1 MNKNNQHICLVDG
14 STYIFRAY
22 HALPP
27 LTRKS
32 DGFPVGAISG
42 FCNMLDKLVRE
53 EKEKRGITHIVV
65 VFDASGK
72 TFRNEIYKDYKAN
85 RSEAPEDLVPQFPVI
100 RQATSAFNIPYVEL
114 MGFEADDLIASYAKE
129 AEQKDM
135 QVTIVSSDKDLMQ
148 LVSNKTSML
157 DTMKGKLIDK
167 DGVFEKFG
175 VYPEKVIDVQ
185 SLAGDSVDNIPG
197 IPGIGIKTAAL
208 LINEYGDLN
217 GLFKN
222 ASSIKQNKRRENI
235 IEFEDQAYISKKL
248 VTLKNDI
255 PLPISIEE
263 TSLKEIEPEKLIGF
277 LKEMEFKTLTEKKS
291 RELNVDSDS
300 IKASK
305 NTKKGIDLSLPNK
318 KRKTEEISKE
328 FKRDEYKIINS
339 KEELLSW
346 YTKAEEQGFVA
357 FDTET
362 NSLDAVSADMVGFS
376 LCTSE
381 NDACYVPLL
390 HTKTDHKQL
399 DFNDAKTFL
408 KELLEDESIIKILHN
423 MKFDA
428 LVLAK
433 YNITIEN
440 YDDTMLLSY
449 SLGSGGIRHKLDTLI
464 KFYFDHEAISF
475 KELIGSGK
483 DKKTFQEISIN
494 EAGKYAA
501 EDADMTLR
509 LWKKL
514 KALLIKE
521 NQTKIYE
528 IIEKPLAKILMDM
541 EKEGISINIKKL
553 KDLSKNFENKIQK
566 ISKSCFNLINEEINL
581 ASPKQVGEIL
591 FDKLVLP
598 GGKKTSTGSWSTDA
612 EVLENLAN
620 AGHEFPKKLLEW
632 RALSK
637 LKTTYTDALPNY
649 LNEKTKRIHTSFAM
663 ATTSTGRLASSD
675 PNLQN
680 IPIRS
685 EDGRMIRKAFVPEK
699 GNLLI
704 SSDYSQIE
712 LRLIAHI
719 ADERNL
725 KNAFLEGKDIHAS
738 TASEVFNVP
747 IEDMKPETRRNAK
760 AINFGII
767 YGISAFGLAKQL
779 NITRTEASEYIK
791 AYFNKYPA
799 IKEYM
804 EETKKFAGENGYV
817 KTLLGR
823 KCIIED
829 IKNKNPARRS
839 FMERAAI
846 NAPIQGSAADIIK
859 RAMILLSNNNELQE
873 LNTKMLLQVHDE
885 LIFETKK
892 ENSKKSIEKIRE
904 IMEAAHEPLL
914 KLSVPLITETNS
926 GENWDEAH

>member
-1 MNKNNQHICLVDG
+1 MKNQKQHICLVDG

-53 EKEKRGITHIVV
+53 EKEEKDITHLLV

-72 TFRNEIYKDYKAN
+72 TFRNDIYPEYKAN
-85 RSEAPEDLVPQFPVI
+85 RSEAPEDLIPQFPVI
-100 RQATSAFNIPYVEL
+100 RKATSAFNVPFVEL
-114 MGFEADDLIASYAKE
+114 LGYEADDLIASYAEE
-129 AEQKDM
+129 AQKHNM
-135 QVTIVSSDKDLMQ
+135 KVTIVSSDKDLMQ
-148 LVSNKTSML
+148 LVSDNVSML
-157 DTMKGKLIDK
+157 DTMKGRLFKKED
-167 DGVFEKFG
+167 VFDKFG

-208 LINEYGDLN
+208 LINEYGDLD
-217 GLFKN
+217 GLFENSEK
-222 ASSIKQNKRRENI
+222 IKQKKRRENI
-235 IEFEDQAYISKKL
+235 IEFENQAYISKKL
-248 VTLKNDI
+248 VTLKNDV
-255 PLPISIEE
+255 PLPIPIKE
-263 TSLKEIEPEKLIGF
+263 TAIKEVDAEKLISF

-291 RELNVDSDS
+291 KQLNIDSDN
-300 IKASK
+300 IKASNQVEK
-305 NTKKGIDLSLPNK
+305 FEKKIIDTPNEI
-318 KRKTEEISKE
+318 EEINSE
-328 FKRDEYKIINS
+328 FDRENYQIIQSLDELTQWKM
-339 KEELLSW
+339 
-346 YTKAEEQGFVA
+346 KAENIGYVA

-362 NSLDAVSADMVGFS
+362 NSLNAVEADMVGFS

-390 HTKTDHKQL
+390 HEENDKQI
-399 DFNDAKTFL
+399 DFDQAIDIL
-408 KELLEDESIIKILHN
+408 KSILEDNGIKKILHN

-428 LVLAK
+428 LVLDK
-433 YNITIEN
+433 YNINIKN
-440 YDDTMLLSY
+440 YDDTMLMSY
-449 SLGSGGIRHKLDTLI
+449 SIGSGGIRHKLDTLI
-464 KFYFDHEAISF
+464 KYYFDHDAISF
-475 KELIGSGK
+475 KDLIGSGK
-483 DKKTFQEISIN
+483 DKKTFQELPIK

-509 LWKKL
+509 LWKRFKSFMVQD
-514 KALLIKE
+514 K
-521 NQTKIYE
+521 QVKIYE
-528 IIEKPLAKILMDM
+528 IIEKPLAQVIMNM
-541 EKEGISINIKKL
+541 EKHGISIDVNKLNELSVNFEEKL
-553 KDLSKNFENKIQK
+553 KNLE
-566 ISKSCFNLINEEINL
+566 KSCYKLIGEEINL
-581 ASPKQVGEIL
+581 GSPKQVGEIL
-591 FDKLVLP
+591 FDKLALP
-598 GGKKTSTGSWSTDA
+598 GGKKTSTGSWSTNA

-620 AGHEFPKKLLEW
+620 EGYDFPKILLEW

-637 LKTTYTDALPNY
+637 LKTTYTDTLPTY
-649 LNEKTKRIHTSFAM
+649 LNIKSNRIHSSFAM

-685 EDGRMIRKAFVPEK
+685 DDGRMIRKAFIPEK
-699 GNLLI
+699 GNILI

-719 ADERNL
+719 ADEKNL
-725 KNAFLEGKDIHAS
+725 INAFLDEIDIHSS
-738 TASEVFNVP
+738 TASEVFNIP
-747 IEDMKPETRRNAK
+747 LNDMTPDIRRNAK

-779 NITRTEASEYIK
+779 NISRTEASEFIK
-791 AYFNKYPA
+791 AYFKKYPS
-799 IKEYM
+799 IRGYM
-804 EETKKFAGENGYV
+804 DETKKFANENGFV

-823 KCIIED
+823 KCLVEEINS
-829 IKNKNPARRS
+829 KNAATRS

-859 RAMILLSNNNELQE
+859 RAMIILGNHKKLAKLE
-873 LNTKMLLQVHDE
+873 TKMLIQVHDE

-892 ENSKKSIEKIRE
+892 ENCEESMRIIKKE
-904 IMEAAHEPLL
+904 MESANLPILNL
-914 KLSVPLITETNS
+914 NVPLIADTNF
-926 GENWDEAH
+926 GDNWDEAH

>member
-1 MNKNNQHICLVDG
+1 MKNQKQHICLVDG

-53 EKEKRGITHIVV
+53 EKEEKGITHLLV

-72 TFRNEIYKDYKAN
+72 TFRNDIYPEYKAN
-85 RSEAPEDLVPQFPVI
+85 RSEAPEDLIPQFPVI
-100 RQATSAFNIPYVEL
+100 RKATSAFNIPFVEL
-114 MGFEADDLIASYAKE
+114 LGYEADDLIASYAEE
-129 AEQKDM
+129 AQKHNM
-135 QVTIVSSDKDLMQ
+135 KVTIVSSDKDLMQ
-148 LVSNKTSML
+148 LVSDNVSML
-157 DTMKGKLIDK
+157 DTMKGR
-167 DGVFEKFG
+167 VFKKEDVFDKFG

-208 LINEYGDLN
+208 LINEYGDLD
-217 GLFKN
+217 GLFENSEK
-222 ASSIKQNKRRENI
+222 IKQKKRRENI
-235 IEFEDQAYISKKL
+235 IEFENQAYISKKL
-248 VTLKNDI
+248 VTLKNDV
-255 PLPISIEE
+255 PLPIPIKE
-263 TSLKEIEPEKLIGF
+263 TTLKEVDAEKLISF

-291 RELNVDSDS
+291 KQLNIDSDN
-300 IKASK
+300 IKASDQVEK
-305 NTKKGIDLSLPNK
+305 FEKKIIDSPK
-318 KRKTEEISKE
+318 EIEEINSE
-328 FKRDEYKIINS
+328 FDRDNYQIIQS
-339 KEELLSW
+339 LDELTQW
-346 YTKAEEQGFVA
+346 KMKAENIGYVA

-362 NSLDAVSADMVGFS
+362 NSLNAVEADMVGFS

-390 HTKTDHKQL
+390 HKENDKQI
-399 DFNDAKTFL
+399 DFDQAIDIL
-408 KELLEDESIIKILHN
+408 KPILEDNGIKKILHN

-428 LVLAK
+428 LVVDK
-433 YNITIEN
+433 YNINIKN
-440 YDDTMLLSY
+440 YDDTMLMSY
-449 SLGSGGIRHKLDTLI
+449 SIGSGGIRHKLDTLI
-464 KFYFDHEAISF
+464 KYYFDHDAISF
-475 KELIGSGK
+475 KDLIGSGK
-483 DKKTFQEISIN
+483 DKKTFQELSIK

-509 LWKKL
+509 LWKRFKSFMV
-514 KALLIKE
+514 KDK
-521 NQTKIYE
+521 QVKIYE
-528 IIEKPLAKILMDM
+528 IIEKPLAQVIMNM
-541 EKEGISINIKKL
+541 EKHGISIDVNKLNELSVKFEEKL
-553 KDLSKNFENKIQK
+553 KNLE
-566 ISKSCFNLINEEINL
+566 KSCYKLIGEEINL
-581 ASPKQVGEIL
+581 GSPKQVGEIL
-591 FDKLVLP
+591 FDKLALP
-598 GGKKTSTGSWSTDA
+598 GGKKTSTGSWSTNA

-620 AGHEFPKKLLEW
+620 EGYDFPKILLEW

-637 LKTTYTDALPNY
+637 LKTTYTDTLPTY
-649 LNEKTKRIHTSFAM
+649 LNIKTNRIHSSFAM

-685 EDGRMIRKAFVPEK
+685 DDGRMIRKAFIPEK
-699 GNLLI
+699 GNVLI

-719 ADERNL
+719 ADEKNL
-725 KNAFLEGKDIHAS
+725 INAFLDEIDIHSS
-738 TASEVFNVP
+738 TASEVFNIP
-747 IEDMKPETRRNAK
+747 LNDMTPDIRRNAK

-779 NITRTEASEYIK
+779 NISRTEASEFIK
-791 AYFNKYPA
+791 AYFKKYPS
-799 IKEYM
+799 IRGYM
-804 EETKKFAGENGYV
+804 DETKKFANENGFV

-823 KCIIED
+823 KCLVEEINS
-829 IKNKNPARRS
+829 KNAATRS

-859 RAMILLSNNNELQE
+859 RAMIILGNHKKLAKLE
-873 LNTKMLLQVHDE
+873 TKMLLQVHDE

-892 ENSKKSIEKIRE
+892 ENCEESMRIIKKE
-904 IMEAAHEPLL
+904 MESANLPILNL
-914 KLSVPLITETNS
+914 NVPLIADTNF
-926 GENWDEAH
+926 GNNWDEAH

>member
-1 MNKNNQHICLVDG
+1 MKNQKQHICLVDG

-53 EKEKRGITHIVV
+53 EKEKKGITHLLV

-72 TFRNEIYKDYKAN
+72 TFRNDIYPEYKAN
-85 RSEAPEDLVPQFPVI
+85 RSEAPEDLIPQFPVI
-100 RQATSAFNIPYVEL
+100 RKATSAFNIPFVEL
-114 MGFEADDLIASYAKE
+114 LGYEADDLIASYVEE
-129 AEQKDM
+129 AQKHNM
-135 QVTIVSSDKDLMQ
+135 KVTIVSSDKDLMQ
-148 LVSNKTSML
+148 LVSDNVSML
-157 DTMKGKLIDK
+157 DTMKGR
-167 DGVFEKFG
+167 VFKKEDVFDKFG

-208 LINEYGDLN
+208 LINEYGDLD
-217 GLFKN
+217 GLFENSEK
-222 ASSIKQNKRRENI
+222 IKQKKRRENI
-235 IEFEDQAYISKKL
+235 IEFENQAYISKKL
-248 VTLKNDI
+248 VTLKNDV
-255 PLPISIEE
+255 PLPIPIKE
-263 TSLKEIEPEKLIGF
+263 TTLKEVDAEKLISF

-291 RELNVDSDS
+291 KQLNIDSDN
-300 IKASK
+300 IKASDQVEK
-305 NTKKGIDLSLPNK
+305 FEKKIIDSPK
-318 KRKTEEISKE
+318 EIEEINSE
-328 FKRDEYKIINS
+328 FDRDNYQIIQS
-339 KEELLSW
+339 LDELTQW
-346 YTKAEEQGFVA
+346 KKKAENIGYLA

-362 NSLDAVSADMVGFS
+362 NSLNAVEADMVGFS

-390 HTKTDHKQL
+390 HKENDKQI
-399 DFNDAKTFL
+399 DFDQAIDIL
-408 KELLEDESIIKILHN
+408 KSILEDNGIKKILHN

-428 LVLAK
+428 LVVDK
-433 YNITIEN
+433 YNINIKN
-440 YDDTMLLSY
+440 YDDTMLMSY
-449 SLGSGGIRHKLDTLI
+449 SIGSGGIRHKLDTLI
-464 KFYFDHEAISF
+464 KYYFDHDAISF
-475 KELIGSGK
+475 KDLIGSGK
-483 DKKTFQEISIN
+483 DKKTFQELSIK

-509 LWKKL
+509 LWKRFKSFMV
-514 KALLIKE
+514 KDK
-521 NQTKIYE
+521 QVKIYE
-528 IIEKPLAKILMDM
+528 IIEKPLAQVIMNM
-541 EKEGISINIKKL
+541 EKHGISIDVNKLNELSVKFEEKL
-553 KDLSKNFENKIQK
+553 KNLE
-566 ISKSCFNLINEEINL
+566 KSCYKLIGEEINL
-581 ASPKQVGEIL
+581 GSPKQVGEIL
-591 FDKLVLP
+591 FDKLALP
-598 GGKKTSTGSWSTDA
+598 GGKKTSTGSWSTNA

-620 AGHEFPKKLLEW
+620 EGYDFPKILLEW

-637 LKTTYTDALPNY
+637 LKTTYTDTLPTY
-649 LNEKTKRIHTSFAM
+649 LNIKTNRIHSSFAM

-685 EDGRMIRKAFVPEK
+685 DDGRMIRKAFIPEK
-699 GNLLI
+699 GNVLI

-719 ADERNL
+719 ADEKNL
-725 KNAFLEGKDIHAS
+725 INAFLDEIDIHSS
-738 TASEVFNVP
+738 TASEVFNIP
-747 IEDMKPETRRNAK
+747 LNDMTPDIRRNAK

-779 NITRTEASEYIK
+779 NISRTEASEFIK
-791 AYFNKYPA
+791 AYFKKYPS
-799 IKEYM
+799 IRGYM
-804 EETKKFAGENGYV
+804 DETKKFANENGFV

-823 KCIIED
+823 KCLVEEINS
-829 IKNKNPARRS
+829 KNAATRS

-859 RAMILLSNNNELQE
+859 RAMIILGNHKKLAKLE
-873 LNTKMLLQVHDE
+873 TKMLLQVHDE

-892 ENSKKSIEKIRE
+892 ENCEESMRIIKKE
-904 IMEAAHEPLL
+904 MESANLPILNL
-914 KLSVPLITETNS
+914 NVPLIADTNF
-926 GENWDEAH
+926 GDNWDEAH

>member
-1 MNKNNQHICLVDG
+1 MKNQKQHICLVDG

-53 EKEKRGITHIVV
+53 EKDKKGITNLLV

-72 TFRNEIYKDYKAN
+72 TFRNDIYPEYKAN
-85 RSEAPEDLVPQFPVI
+85 RSEAPEDLIPQFPVI
-100 RQATSAFNIPYVEL
+100 RKATSAFNIPFVEL
-114 MGFEADDLIASYAKE
+114 IGYEADDLIASYTKE
-129 AEQKDM
+129 AQKQNM
-135 QVTIVSSDKDLMQ
+135 KVTIVSSDKDLMQ
-148 LVSNKTSML
+148 LVSDNVSML
-157 DTMKGKLIDK
+157 DTMKGK
-167 DGVFEKFG
+167 VFKREDVLEKFG

-208 LINEYGDLN
+208 LINEYDDLE

-222 ASSIKQNKRRENI
+222 SEKIKQKKRRENL
-235 IEFEDQAYISKKL
+235 IEFENQAYISKQL
-248 VTLKNDI
+248 VTLKNDV
-255 PLPISIEE
+255 PLPIPIDE
-263 TSLKEIEPEKLIGF
+263 TTLKDIDAEKLISF

-291 RELNVDSDS
+291 KELNVESEK
-300 IKASK
+300 IIASNQVEK
-305 NTKKGIDLSLPNK
+305 FEKKTTDNK
-318 KRKTEEISKE
+318 KNIKE
-328 FKRDEYKIINS
+328 VNPKFDIEKYQIIYTVDDLKRWILKSDNIGY
-339 KEELLSW
+339 
-346 YTKAEEQGFVA
+346 VA

-362 NSLDAVSADMVGFS
+362 NSLDAVKADMIGFS

-390 HTKTDHKQL
+390 HDEEENKQI
-399 DFNDAKTFL
+399 DFDEAIKIL
-408 KELLEDESIIKILHN
+408 KILLEDNGIKKILHN

-428 LVLAK
+428 LVLDK
-433 YNITIEN
+433 YNIKIQN
-440 YDDTMLLSY
+440 YDDTMLMSY

-464 KFYFDHEAISF
+464 EYYFNHKAISF
-475 KELIGSGK
+475 KELVGSGK
-483 DKKTFQEISIN
+483 DKKTFQELSIL

-509 LWKKL
+509 LWKRL
-514 KALLIKE
+514 KSSLV
-521 NQTKIYE
+521 QSQQVKIYE
-528 IIEKPLAKILMDM
+528 IIEKPLAKIIMNM
-541 EKEGISINIKKL
+541 ENNGISIDKNKL
-553 KDLSKNFENKIQK
+553 NELSKVFERKLNSLEKDCYK
-566 ISKSCFNLINEEINL
+566 LIDEEINL
-581 ASPKQVGEIL
+581 GSPKQVGEIL
-591 FDKLVLP
+591 FDKLELS
-598 GGKKTSTGSWSTDA
+598 GGKKTSTGSWSTSA

-620 AGHEFPKKLLEW
+620 EGHDFPKLLLEW

-637 LKTTYTDALPNY
+637 LKTTYSDALPTY
-649 LNEKTKRIHTSFAM
+649 LNEKTNRIHSSFSM

-699 GNLLI
+699 GNVLI

-719 ADERNL
+719 ANERNL
-725 KNAFLEGKDIHAS
+725 IRAFLEGIDIHSA
-738 TASEVFNVP
+738 TASEVFNIP
-747 IEDMKPETRRNAK
+747 LNDMTPEIRRNAK

-779 NITRTEASEYIK
+779 NISRTESSEFIK
-791 AYFNKYPA
+791 AYFSKYPS
-799 IKEYM
+799 IKDYM
-804 EETKKFAGENGYV
+804 DETKKFASENGFV
-817 KTLLGR
+817 KTLFGR
-823 KCIIED
+823 KCIVED
-829 IKNKNPARRS
+829 INSKNAATRS

-859 RAMILLSNNNELQE
+859 RAMIILSENKKLIELG
-873 LNTKMLLQVHDE
+873 TKMLLQVHDE
-885 LIFETKK
+885 LIFETQE
-892 ENSKKSIEKIRE
+892 ENCEESMKIIRGE
-904 IMEAAHEPLL
+904 MENAHLPILELNI
-914 KLSVPLITETNS
+914 PLIADTNY
-926 GENWDEAH
+926 GKNWDEAH

>member
-1 MNKNNQHICLVDG
+1 MKNQKQHICLVDG

-53 EKEKRGITHIVV
+53 EKEEKGITHLLV

-72 TFRNEIYKDYKAN
+72 TFRNDIYPEYKAN
-85 RSEAPEDLVPQFPVI
+85 RSEAPEDLIPQFPVI
-100 RQATSAFNIPYVEL
+100 RKATSAFNIPFVEL
-114 MGFEADDLIASYAKE
+114 LGYEADDLIASYAEE
-129 AEQKDM
+129 AQKHNM
-135 QVTIVSSDKDLMQ
+135 KVTIVSSDKDLMQ
-148 LVSNKTSML
+148 LVSDNVSML
-157 DTMKGKLIDK
+157 DTMKGR
-167 DGVFEKFG
+167 VFKKEDVFDKFG

-208 LINEYGDLN
+208 LINEYGDLD
-217 GLFKN
+217 GLFENSEK
-222 ASSIKQNKRRENI
+222 IKQKKRRENI
-235 IEFEDQAYISKKL
+235 IEFENQAYISKKL
-248 VTLKNDI
+248 VTLKNDV
-255 PLPISIEE
+255 PLPIPIKE
-263 TSLKEIEPEKLIGF
+263 TLLKEIDAEKLISF

-291 RELNVDSDS
+291 KQLNIDSDN
-300 IKASK
+300 IKASDQVEK
-305 NTKKGIDLSLPNK
+305 FEKKIIDSPK
-318 KRKTEEISKE
+318 EIEEINSE
-328 FKRDEYKIINS
+328 FDRDNYQIIQS
-339 KEELLSW
+339 LDELTQW
-346 YTKAEEQGFVA
+346 KKKAENIGYVA

-362 NSLDAVSADMVGFS
+362 NSLNAVEADMVGFS

-390 HTKTDHKQL
+390 HKENDKQI
-399 DFNDAKTFL
+399 DFDQAIDIL
-408 KELLEDESIIKILHN
+408 KSILEDNGIKKILHN

-428 LVLAK
+428 LVVDK
-433 YNITIEN
+433 YNINIKN
-440 YDDTMLLSY
+440 YDDTMLMSY
-449 SLGSGGIRHKLDTLI
+449 SIGSGGIRHKLDTLI
-464 KFYFDHEAISF
+464 KYYFDHDAISF
-475 KELIGSGK
+475 KDLIGSGK
-483 DKKTFQEISIN
+483 DKKTFQELSIK

-509 LWKKL
+509 LWKRFKSFMV
-514 KALLIKE
+514 KDK
-521 NQTKIYE
+521 QVKIYE
-528 IIEKPLAKILMDM
+528 IIEKPLAQVIMNM
-541 EKEGISINIKKL
+541 EKHGISIDVNKLNELSVKFEEKL
-553 KDLSKNFENKIQK
+553 KNLE
-566 ISKSCFNLINEEINL
+566 KSCYKLIGEEINL
-581 ASPKQVGEIL
+581 GSPKQVGEIL
-591 FDKLVLP
+591 FDKLALP
-598 GGKKTSTGSWSTDA
+598 GGKKTSTGSWSTNA

-620 AGHEFPKKLLEW
+620 EGYDFPKILLEW

-637 LKTTYTDALPNY
+637 LKTTYTDTLPTY
-649 LNEKTKRIHTSFAM
+649 LNTKTNRIHSSFAM

-685 EDGRMIRKAFVPEK
+685 DDGRMIRKAFIPEK
-699 GNLLI
+699 GNVLI

-719 ADERNL
+719 ADEKNL
-725 KNAFLEGKDIHAS
+725 INAFLDEIDIHSS
-738 TASEVFNVP
+738 TASEVFNIP
-747 IEDMKPETRRNAK
+747 LNDMTPDIRRNAK

-779 NITRTEASEYIK
+779 NISRTEASEFIK
-791 AYFNKYPA
+791 AYFKKYPS
-799 IKEYM
+799 IRGYM
-804 EETKKFAGENGYV
+804 DETKKFANENGFV

-823 KCIIED
+823 KCLVEEINS
-829 IKNKNPARRS
+829 KNAATRS

-859 RAMILLSNNNELQE
+859 RAMIILGNHKKLAKLE
-873 LNTKMLLQVHDE
+873 TKMLLQVHDE

-892 ENSKKSIEKIRE
+892 ENCEESMRIIKKE
-904 IMEAAHEPLL
+904 MESANLPILNL
-914 KLSVPLITETNS
+914 NVPLIADTNF
-926 GENWDEAH
+926 GNNWDEAH

>member
-1 MNKNNQHICLVDG
+1 MKNQKQHICLVDG

-53 EKEKRGITHIVV
+53 EKEEKGITHLLV

-72 TFRNEIYKDYKAN
+72 TFRNDIYPEYKAN
-85 RSEAPEDLVPQFPVI
+85 RSEAPEDLIPQFPVI
-100 RQATSAFNIPYVEL
+100 RKATSAFNIPFVEL
-114 MGFEADDLIASYAKE
+114 LGYEADDLIASYAEE
-129 AEQKDM
+129 AQKHNM
-135 QVTIVSSDKDLMQ
+135 KVTIVSSDKDLMQ
-148 LVSNKTSML
+148 LVSDNVSML
-157 DTMKGKLIDK
+157 DTMKGR
-167 DGVFEKFG
+167 VFKKEDVFDKFG

-208 LINEYGDLN
+208 LINEYGDLD
-217 GLFKN
+217 GLFENSEK
-222 ASSIKQNKRRENI
+222 IKQKKRRENI
-235 IEFEDQAYISKKL
+235 IEFENQAYISKKL
-248 VTLKNDI
+248 VTLKNDV
-255 PLPISIEE
+255 PLPIPIKE
-263 TSLKEIEPEKLIGF
+263 TTLKEVDAEKLISF

-291 RELNVDSDS
+291 KQLNIDSDN
-300 IKASK
+300 IKASDQVEK
-305 NTKKGIDLSLPNK
+305 FEKKIIDSPK
-318 KRKTEEISKE
+318 EIEEINSE
-328 FKRDEYKIINS
+328 FDRDNYQIIQS
-339 KEELLSW
+339 LDELAQW
-346 YTKAEEQGFVA
+346 KMKAENIGYVA

-362 NSLDAVSADMVGFS
+362 NSLNAVEADMVGFS

-390 HTKTDHKQL
+390 HKENDKQI
-399 DFNDAKTFL
+399 DFDQAIDIL
-408 KELLEDESIIKILHN
+408 KSILEDNGIKKILHN

-428 LVLAK
+428 LVVDK
-433 YNITIEN
+433 YNINIKN
-440 YDDTMLLSY
+440 YDDTMLMSY
-449 SLGSGGIRHKLDTLI
+449 SIGSGGIRHKLDTLI
-464 KFYFDHEAISF
+464 KYYFDHDAISF
-475 KELIGSGK
+475 KDLIGSGK
-483 DKKTFQEISIN
+483 DKKTFQELSIK

-509 LWKKL
+509 LWKRFKSFMV
-514 KALLIKE
+514 KDK
-521 NQTKIYE
+521 QVKIYE
-528 IIEKPLAKILMDM
+528 IIEKPLAQVIMNM
-541 EKEGISINIKKL
+541 EKHGISIDVNKLNELSVKFEEKL
-553 KDLSKNFENKIQK
+553 KNLE
-566 ISKSCFNLINEEINL
+566 KSCYKLIGEEINL
-581 ASPKQVGEIL
+581 GSPKQVGEIL
-591 FDKLVLP
+591 FDKLALP
-598 GGKKTSTGSWSTDA
+598 GGKKTSTGSWSTNA

-620 AGHEFPKKLLEW
+620 EGYDFPKILLEW

-637 LKTTYTDALPNY
+637 LKTTYTDTLPTY
-649 LNEKTKRIHTSFAM
+649 LNTKTNRIHSSFAM

-685 EDGRMIRKAFVPEK
+685 DDGRMIRKAFIPEK
-699 GNLLI
+699 GNVLI

-719 ADERNL
+719 ADEKNL
-725 KNAFLEGKDIHAS
+725 INAFLDEIDIHSS
-738 TASEVFNVP
+738 TASEVFNIP
-747 IEDMKPETRRNAK
+747 LNDMTPDIRRNAK

-779 NITRTEASEYIK
+779 NISRTEASEFIK
-791 AYFNKYPA
+791 AYFKKYPS
-799 IKEYM
+799 IRGYM
-804 EETKKFAGENGYV
+804 DETKKFANENGFV

-823 KCIIED
+823 KCLVEEINS
-829 IKNKNPARRS
+829 KNAATRS

-859 RAMILLSNNNELQE
+859 RAMIILGNHKKLAKLE
-873 LNTKMLLQVHDE
+873 TKMLLQVHDE

-892 ENSKKSIEKIRE
+892 ENCEESMRIIKKE
-904 IMEAAHEPLL
+904 MESANLPILNL
-914 KLSVPLITETNS
+914 NVPLIADTNF
-926 GENWDEAH
+926 GNNWDEAH

>member
-1 MNKNNQHICLVDG
+1 MKNQKQHICLVDG

-53 EKEKRGITHIVV
+53 EKEERGITHLLV

-72 TFRNEIYKDYKAN
+72 TFRNDIYPEYKAN
-85 RSEAPEDLVPQFPVI
+85 RSEAPEDLIPQFPVI
-100 RQATSAFNIPYVEL
+100 RKATSAFNIPFVEL
-114 MGFEADDLIASYAKE
+114 LGYEADDLIASYAEE
-129 AEQKDM
+129 AQKHNM
-135 QVTIVSSDKDLMQ
+135 KVTIVSSDKDLMQ
-148 LVSNKTSML
+148 LVSDNVSML
-157 DTMKGKLIDK
+157 DTMKGR
-167 DGVFEKFG
+167 VFKKEDVFDKFG

-208 LINEYGDLN
+208 LINEYGDLD
-217 GLFKN
+217 GLFENSEK
-222 ASSIKQNKRRENI
+222 IKQKKRRENI
-235 IEFEDQAYISKKL
+235 IEFENQAYISKKL
-248 VTLKNDI
+248 VTLKNDV
-255 PLPISIEE
+255 PLPIPIKE
-263 TSLKEIEPEKLIGF
+263 TTLKEVDAEKLISF

-291 RELNVDSDS
+291 KQLNIDSDN
-300 IKASK
+300 IKASDQVEK
-305 NTKKGIDLSLPNK
+305 FEKKIIDSPK
-318 KRKTEEISKE
+318 EIEEINSE
-328 FKRDEYKIINS
+328 FDRDNYQIIQS
-339 KEELLSW
+339 LDELTQW
-346 YTKAEEQGFVA
+346 KMKAENIGYVA

-362 NSLDAVSADMVGFS
+362 NSLNAVEADMVGFS

-390 HTKTDHKQL
+390 HKENDKQI
-399 DFNDAKTFL
+399 DFDQAIDIL
-408 KELLEDESIIKILHN
+408 KSILEDNGIKKILHN

-428 LVLAK
+428 LVVDK
-433 YNITIEN
+433 YNINIKN
-440 YDDTMLLSY
+440 YDDTMLMSY
-449 SLGSGGIRHKLDTLI
+449 SIGSGGIRHKLDTLI
-464 KFYFDHEAISF
+464 KYYFDHDAISF
-475 KELIGSGK
+475 KDLIGSGK
-483 DKKTFQEISIN
+483 DKKTFQELSIK

-509 LWKKL
+509 LWKRFKSFMV
-514 KALLIKE
+514 KDK
-521 NQTKIYE
+521 QVKIYE
-528 IIEKPLAKILMDM
+528 IIEKPLAQVIMNM
-541 EKEGISINIKKL
+541 EKHGISIDVNKLNELSVKFEEKL
-553 KDLSKNFENKIQK
+553 KNLE
-566 ISKSCFNLINEEINL
+566 KSCYKLIGEEINL
-581 ASPKQVGEIL
+581 GSPKQVGEIL
-591 FDKLVLP
+591 FDKLALP
-598 GGKKTSTGSWSTDA
+598 GGKKTSTGSWSTNA

-620 AGHEFPKKLLEW
+620 EGYDFPKILLEW

-637 LKTTYTDALPNY
+637 LKTTYTDTLPTY
-649 LNEKTKRIHTSFAM
+649 LNIKTNRIHSSFAM

-685 EDGRMIRKAFVPEK
+685 DDGRMIRKAFIPEK
-699 GNLLI
+699 GNVLI

-719 ADERNL
+719 ADEKNL
-725 KNAFLEGKDIHAS
+725 INAFLDEIDIHSS
-738 TASEVFNVP
+738 TASEVFNIP
-747 IEDMKPETRRNAK
+747 LNDMTPDIRRNAK

-779 NITRTEASEYIK
+779 NISRTEASEFIK
-791 AYFNKYPA
+791 AYFKKYPS
-799 IKEYM
+799 IRGYM
-804 EETKKFAGENGYV
+804 DETKKFANENGFV

-823 KCIIED
+823 KCLVEEINS
-829 IKNKNPARRS
+829 KNAATRS

-859 RAMILLSNNNELQE
+859 RAMIILGNHKKLAKLE
-873 LNTKMLLQVHDE
+873 TKMLLQVHDE

-892 ENSKKSIEKIRE
+892 ENCEESMRIIKKE
-904 IMEAAHEPLL
+904 MESANLPILNL
-914 KLSVPLITETNS
+914 NVPLIADTNF
-926 GENWDEAH
+926 GNNWDEAH

>member
-1 MNKNNQHICLVDG
+1 MKNQKQHICLVDG

-53 EKEKRGITHIVV
+53 EKEERGITHLLV

-72 TFRNEIYKDYKAN
+72 TFRNDIYPEYKAN
-85 RSEAPEDLVPQFPVI
+85 RSEAPEDLIPQFPVI
-100 RQATSAFNIPYVEL
+100 RKATSAFNVPFVEL
-114 MGFEADDLIASYAKE
+114 LGYEADDLIASYAEE
-129 AEQKDM
+129 AQKHNM
-135 QVTIVSSDKDLMQ
+135 KVTIVSSDKDLMQ
-148 LVSNKTSML
+148 LVSDNVSML
-157 DTMKGKLIDK
+157 DTMKGR
-167 DGVFEKFG
+167 VFKKEDVFDKFG

-208 LINEYGDLN
+208 LINEYGDLD
-217 GLFKN
+217 GLFENSEK
-222 ASSIKQNKRRENI
+222 IKQKKRRENI
-235 IEFEDQAYISKKL
+235 IEFENQAYISKKL
-248 VTLKNDI
+248 VTLKNDV
-255 PLPISIEE
+255 PLPIPIKE
-263 TSLKEIEPEKLIGF
+263 TAIKEVDAEKLISF

-291 RELNVDSDS
+291 KQLNIDSDN
-300 IKASK
+300 IKASNQVEK
-305 NTKKGIDLSLPNK
+305 FEKKIIDTPNEI
-318 KRKTEEISKE
+318 EEINSE
-328 FKRDEYKIINS
+328 FDRENYQIIQSLDELTQWKM
-339 KEELLSW
+339 
-346 YTKAEEQGFVA
+346 KAENIGYVA

-362 NSLDAVSADMVGFS
+362 NSLNAVEADMVGFS

-390 HTKTDHKQL
+390 HEENDKQI
-399 DFNDAKTFL
+399 DFDQAIDIL
-408 KELLEDESIIKILHN
+408 KSILEDNGIKKILHN

-428 LVLAK
+428 LVLDK
-433 YNITIEN
+433 YNINIKN
-440 YDDTMLLSY
+440 YDDTMLMSY
-449 SLGSGGIRHKLDTLI
+449 SIGSGGIRHKLDTLI
-464 KFYFDHEAISF
+464 KYYFDHDAISF
-475 KELIGSGK
+475 KDLIGSGK
-483 DKKTFQEISIN
+483 DKKTFQELPIK

-509 LWKKL
+509 LWKRFKSTMVQD
-514 KALLIKE
+514 K
-521 NQTKIYE
+521 QVKIYE
-528 IIEKPLAKILMDM
+528 IIEKPLALVIMNM
-541 EKEGISINIKKL
+541 EKHGISIDVNKLNELSVNFEEKL
-553 KDLSKNFENKIQK
+553 KNLE
-566 ISKSCFNLINEEINL
+566 KSCYKLIGEEINL
-581 ASPKQVGEIL
+581 GSPKQVGEIL
-591 FDKLVLP
+591 FDKLALP
-598 GGKKTSTGSWSTDA
+598 GGKKTSTGSWSTNA

-620 AGHEFPKKLLEW
+620 EGYDFPKILLEW

-637 LKTTYTDALPNY
+637 LKTTYTDTLPTY
-649 LNEKTKRIHTSFAM
+649 LNIKSNRIHSSFAM

-685 EDGRMIRKAFVPEK
+685 DDGRMIRKAFIPEK
-699 GNLLI
+699 GNVLI

-719 ADERNL
+719 ADEKNL
-725 KNAFLEGKDIHAS
+725 INAFLDEIDIHSS
-738 TASEVFNVP
+738 TASEVFNIP
-747 IEDMKPETRRNAK
+747 LNDMTPDIRRNAK

-779 NITRTEASEYIK
+779 NISRTEASEFIK
-791 AYFNKYPA
+791 AYFKKYPS
-799 IKEYM
+799 IRGYM
-804 EETKKFAGENGYV
+804 DETKKFANENGFV

-823 KCIIED
+823 KCLVEEINS
-829 IKNKNPARRS
+829 KNAATRS

-859 RAMILLSNNNELQE
+859 RAMIILGNHKKLAKLE
-873 LNTKMLLQVHDE
+873 TKMLIQVHDE

-892 ENSKKSIEKIRE
+892 ENCEESMRIIKKE
-904 IMEAAHEPLL
+904 MESANLPILNL
-914 KLSVPLITETNS
+914 NVPLIADTNF
-926 GENWDEAH
+926 GDNWDEAH

>member
-1 MNKNNQHICLVDG
+1 MKNQKQHICLVDG

-53 EKEKRGITHIVV
+53 EKEKKGITHLVV

-72 TFRNEIYKDYKAN
+72 TFRNEIYPEYKAN
-85 RSEAPEDLVPQFPVI
+85 RSEAPEDLIPQFPVI
-100 RQATSAFNIPYVEL
+100 RKATSAFSIPAVEL
-114 MGFEADDLIASYAKE
+114 LGYEADDLIASYAEE
-129 AEQKDM
+129 AQKHNM
-135 QVTIVSSDKDLMQ
+135 KVTIVSSDKDLMQ
-148 LVSNKTSML
+148 LVSENVSML
-157 DTMKGKLIDK
+157 DTMKGR
-167 DGVFEKFG
+167 VFKKEDVFDKFG

-208 LINEYGDLN
+208 LINEYGDLD
-217 GLFKN
+217 GLFENSEK
-222 ASSIKQNKRRENI
+222 IKQKKRRENI
-235 IEFEDQAYISKKL
+235 IEFENQAYLSKKL
-248 VTLKNDI
+248 VTLKNDV
-255 PLPISIEE
+255 PLPIPIKE
-263 TSLKEIEPEKLIGF
+263 TVLKEIDAEKLISF

-291 RELNVDSDS
+291 RELNIDSDKV
-300 IKASK
+300 KASDQVEK
-305 NTKKGIDLSLPNK
+305 FEK
-318 KRKTEEISKE
+318 
-328 FKRDEYKIINS
+328 KIIETPNEIEKINS
-339 KEELLSW
+339 EFNRENYQIIQSLDELKQWKL
-346 YTKAEEQGFVA
+346 KAENIGYLA

-362 NSLDAVSADMVGFS
+362 NSLDAVEADMVGFS

-390 HTKTDHKQL
+390 HEENDKQI
-399 DFNDAKTFL
+399 DFDQAIDVL
-408 KELLEDESIIKILHN
+408 KSILEDNGIKKILHN

-428 LVLAK
+428 LVVDK
-433 YNITIEN
+433 YNINIKN
-440 YDDTMLLSY
+440 YDDTMLMSY
-449 SLGSGGIRHKLDTLI
+449 SIGSGGIRHKLDTLI
-464 KFYFDHEAISF
+464 KYYFDHDAISF
-475 KELIGSGK
+475 KDLIGSGK
-483 DKKTFQEISIN
+483 DKKTFQELPIK

-509 LWKKL
+509 LWKRFKSSL
-514 KALLIKE
+514 SQDK
-521 NQTKIYE
+521 QVKIYE
-528 IIEKPLAKILMDM
+528 IIEKPLAKVIMNM
-541 EKEGISINIKKL
+541 EKHGISIDVNKLNELSVNFEEKL
-553 KDLSKNFENKIQK
+553 KNLE
-566 ISKSCFNLINEEINL
+566 KSCYKLIGEEINL
-581 ASPKQVGEIL
+581 GSPKQVGEIL
-591 FDKLVLP
+591 FDKLELP
-598 GGKKTSTGSWSTDA
+598 GGKKTSTGSWSTNA
-612 EVLENLAN
+612 EILENLAN
-620 AGHEFPKKLLEW
+620 EGYDFPKALLEW

-637 LKTTYTDALPNY
+637 LKTTYTDTLPTY
-649 LNEKTKRIHTSFAM
+649 LNIKTNRIHSSFAM

-685 EDGRMIRKAFVPEK
+685 ENGRMIRKAFIPEK
-699 GNLLI
+699 GNVLI

-725 KNAFLEGKDIHAS
+725 INAFLDEIDIHSS
-738 TASEVFNVP
+738 TASEVFNIP
-747 IEDMKPETRRNAK
+747 LNDMTPDIRRNAK

-779 NITRTEASEYIK
+779 NISRTEASEFIK
-791 AYFNKYPA
+791 AYFKKYPS
-799 IKEYM
+799 IRDYM
-804 EETKKFAGENGYV
+804 DETKKYANENGYV

-823 KCIIED
+823 KCLVEEINS
-829 IKNKNPARRS
+829 KNAATRS

-859 RAMILLSNNNELQE
+859 RAMIILGNHKNLAKLE
-873 LNTKMLLQVHDE
+873 TKMLLQVHDE

-892 ENSKKSIEKIRE
+892 ENCEESMRIIKKE
-904 IMEAAHEPLL
+904 MESANLPILNL
-914 KLSVPLITETNS
+914 NVPLIADTNF
-926 GENWDEAH
+926 GNNWDEAH

>member
-1 MNKNNQHICLVDG
+1 MKNQKQHICLVDG

-53 EKEKRGITHIVV
+53 EKEERGITHLLV

-72 TFRNEIYKDYKAN
+72 TFRNDIYPEYKAN
-85 RSEAPEDLVPQFPVI
+85 RSEAPEDLIPQFPVI
-100 RQATSAFNIPYVEL
+100 RKATSAFNIPFVEL
-114 MGFEADDLIASYAKE
+114 LGYEADDLIASYAEE
-129 AEQKDM
+129 AQKHNM
-135 QVTIVSSDKDLMQ
+135 KVTIVSSDKDLMQ
-148 LVSNKTSML
+148 LVSDNVSML
-157 DTMKGKLIDK
+157 DTMKGR
-167 DGVFEKFG
+167 VFKKEDVFDKFG

-208 LINEYGDLN
+208 LINEYGDLD
-217 GLFKN
+217 GLFENSEK
-222 ASSIKQNKRRENI
+222 IKQKKRRENI
-235 IEFEDQAYISKKL
+235 IEFENQAYISKKL
-248 VTLKNDI
+248 VTLKNDV
-255 PLPISIEE
+255 PLPIPIKE
-263 TSLKEIEPEKLIGF
+263 TTLKEVDAEKLISF

-291 RELNVDSDS
+291 KQLNIDSDN
-300 IKASK
+300 IKASDQVEK
-305 NTKKGIDLSLPNK
+305 FEKKIIDSPK
-318 KRKTEEISKE
+318 EIEEINSE
-328 FKRDEYKIINS
+328 FDRDNYQIIQS
-339 KEELLSW
+339 LDELTQW
-346 YTKAEEQGFVA
+346 KMKAENIGYVA

-362 NSLDAVSADMVGFS
+362 NSLNAVEADMVGFS

-390 HTKTDHKQL
+390 HKENDKQI
-399 DFNDAKTFL
+399 DFDQAIDIL
-408 KELLEDESIIKILHN
+408 KPILEDNGIKKILHN

-428 LVLAK
+428 LVVDK
-433 YNITIEN
+433 YNINIKN
-440 YDDTMLLSY
+440 YDDTMLMSY
-449 SLGSGGIRHKLDTLI
+449 SIGSGGIRHKLDTLI
-464 KFYFDHEAISF
+464 KYYFDHDAISF
-475 KELIGSGK
+475 KDLIGSGK
-483 DKKTFQEISIN
+483 DKKTFQELSIK

-509 LWKKL
+509 LWKRFKSFMV
-514 KALLIKE
+514 KDK
-521 NQTKIYE
+521 QVKIYE
-528 IIEKPLAKILMDM
+528 IIEKPLAQVIMNM
-541 EKEGISINIKKL
+541 EKHGISIDVNKLNELSVKFEEKL
-553 KDLSKNFENKIQK
+553 KNLE
-566 ISKSCFNLINEEINL
+566 KSCYKLIGEEINL
-581 ASPKQVGEIL
+581 GSPKQVGEIL
-591 FDKLVLP
+591 FDKLALP
-598 GGKKTSTGSWSTDA
+598 GGKKTSTGSWSTNA

-620 AGHEFPKKLLEW
+620 EGYDFPKILLEW

-637 LKTTYTDALPNY
+637 LKTTYTDTLPTY
-649 LNEKTKRIHTSFAM
+649 LNIKTNRIHSSFAM

-685 EDGRMIRKAFVPEK
+685 DDGRMIRKAFIPEK
-699 GNLLI
+699 GNVLI

-719 ADERNL
+719 ADEKNL
-725 KNAFLEGKDIHAS
+725 INAFLDEIDIHSS
-738 TASEVFNVP
+738 TASEVFNIP
-747 IEDMKPETRRNAK
+747 LNDMTPDIRRNAK

-779 NITRTEASEYIK
+779 NISRTEASEFIK
-791 AYFNKYPA
+791 AYFKKYPS
-799 IKEYM
+799 IRGYM
-804 EETKKFAGENGYV
+804 DETKKFANENGFV

-823 KCIIED
+823 KCLVEEINS
-829 IKNKNPARRS
+829 KNAATRS

-859 RAMILLSNNNELQE
+859 RAMIILGNNKKLAKLE
-873 LNTKMLLQVHDE
+873 TKMLLQVHDE

-892 ENSKKSIEKIRE
+892 ENCEESMRIIKKE
-904 IMEAAHEPLL
+904 MESANLPILNL
-914 KLSVPLITETNS
+914 NVPLIADTNF
-926 GENWDEAH
+926 GNNWDEAH

>member
-1 MNKNNQHICLVDG
+1 MKNQKQHICLVDG

-53 EKEKRGITHIVV
+53 EKEEKGITHLLV

-72 TFRNEIYKDYKAN
+72 TFRNDIYPEYKAN
-85 RSEAPEDLVPQFPVI
+85 RSEAPEDLIPQFPVI
-100 RQATSAFNIPYVEL
+100 RKATSAFNIPFVEL
-114 MGFEADDLIASYAKE
+114 LGYEADDLIASYAEE
-129 AEQKDM
+129 AQKHNM
-135 QVTIVSSDKDLMQ
+135 KVTIVSSDKDLMQ
-148 LVSNKTSML
+148 LVSDNVSML
-157 DTMKGKLIDK
+157 DTMKGR
-167 DGVFEKFG
+167 VFKKEDVFDKFG

-208 LINEYGDLN
+208 LINEYGDLD
-217 GLFKN
+217 GLFENSEK
-222 ASSIKQNKRRENI
+222 IKQKKRRENI
-235 IEFEDQAYISKKL
+235 IEFENQAYISKKL
-248 VTLKNDI
+248 VTLKNDV
-255 PLPISIEE
+255 PLPIPIKE
-263 TSLKEIEPEKLIGF
+263 TTLKEVDAEKLISF

-291 RELNVDSDS
+291 KQLNIDSDN
-300 IKASK
+300 IKASDQVEK
-305 NTKKGIDLSLPNK
+305 FEKKIIDSPK
-318 KRKTEEISKE
+318 EIEEINSE
-328 FKRDEYKIINS
+328 FDRDNYQIIQS
-339 KEELLSW
+339 LDELTQW
-346 YTKAEEQGFVA
+346 KKKAENIGYVA

-362 NSLDAVSADMVGFS
+362 NSLNAVEADMVGFS

-390 HTKTDHKQL
+390 HKENDKQI
-399 DFNDAKTFL
+399 DFDQAIDIL
-408 KELLEDESIIKILHN
+408 KSILEDNGIKKIVHN

-428 LVLAK
+428 LVVDK
-433 YNITIEN
+433 YNINIKN
-440 YDDTMLLSY
+440 YDDTMLMSY
-449 SLGSGGIRHKLDTLI
+449 SIGSGGIRHKLDTLI
-464 KFYFDHEAISF
+464 KYYFDHDAISF
-475 KELIGSGK
+475 KDLIGSGK
-483 DKKTFQEISIN
+483 DKKTFQELSIK

-509 LWKKL
+509 LWKRFKSFMV
-514 KALLIKE
+514 KDK
-521 NQTKIYE
+521 QVKIYE
-528 IIEKPLAKILMDM
+528 IIEKPLAQVIMNM
-541 EKEGISINIKKL
+541 EKHGISIDVNKLNELSVKFEEKL
-553 KDLSKNFENKIQK
+553 KNLE
-566 ISKSCFNLINEEINL
+566 KSCYKLIGEEINL
-581 ASPKQVGEIL
+581 GSPKQVGEIL
-591 FDKLVLP
+591 FDKLALP
-598 GGKKTSTGSWSTDA
+598 GGKKTSTGSWSTNA

-620 AGHEFPKKLLEW
+620 EGYDFPKILLEW

-637 LKTTYTDALPNY
+637 LKTTYTDTLPTY
-649 LNEKTKRIHTSFAM
+649 LNIKTNRIHSSFAM

-685 EDGRMIRKAFVPEK
+685 DDGRMIRKAFIPEK
-699 GNLLI
+699 GNVLI

-719 ADERNL
+719 ADEKNL
-725 KNAFLEGKDIHAS
+725 INAFLDEIDIHSS
-738 TASEVFNVP
+738 TASEVFNIP
-747 IEDMKPETRRNAK
+747 LNDMTPDIRRNAK

-779 NITRTEASEYIK
+779 NISRTEASEFIK
-791 AYFNKYPA
+791 AYFKKYPS
-799 IKEYM
+799 IRGYM
-804 EETKKFAGENGYV
+804 DETKKFANENGFV

-823 KCIIED
+823 KCLVEEINS
-829 IKNKNPARRS
+829 KNAATRS

-859 RAMILLSNNNELQE
+859 RAMIILGNNKKLAKLE
-873 LNTKMLLQVHDE
+873 TKMLLQVHDE

-892 ENSKKSIEKIRE
+892 ENCEESMRIIKKE
-904 IMEAAHEPLL
+904 MESANLPILNL
-914 KLSVPLITETNS
+914 NVPLIADTNF
-926 GENWDEAH
+926 GNNWDEAH